1 MPTKAD
7 KPQHCG
13 PRHASPSGI
22 ERPRGCGSA
31 GGKRSAA
38 DVHHGPLC
46 RGLGEVAREPRTPC
60 PVTRW
65 RGRGA
70 GRCDSRL
77 RGPQP
82 KTFASRKSAEPGVR
96 TMSTRHRRSCSTAV
110 IGSTHPLTSSDTIA
124 TMKPPGSPHT
134 RARRACRGNL
144 ARRGRTGLRSP
155 RKPWL
160 KTRPRPTSSC
170 TSTCRAAP
178 SPAPAIADTRARC
191 DTWQSTK
198 EASNE

>member
-82 KTFASRKSAEPGVR
+82 KTFASRKSAEPRVR

-134 RARRACRGNL
+134 RAGRL
-144 ARRGRTGLRSP
+144 AAPNPQTAGSPADGTSGARTGAQRMITGWPPDRVSQDEGLS
-155 RKPWL
+155 
-160 KTRPRPTSSC
+160 
-170 TSTCRAAP
+170 A
-178 SPAPAIADTRARC
+178 
-191 DTWQSTK
+191 
-198 EASNE
+198 